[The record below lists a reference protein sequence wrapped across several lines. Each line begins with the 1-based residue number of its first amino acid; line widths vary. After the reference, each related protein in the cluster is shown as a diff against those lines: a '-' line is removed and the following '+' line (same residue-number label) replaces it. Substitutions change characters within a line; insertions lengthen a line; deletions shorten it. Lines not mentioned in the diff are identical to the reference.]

1 MNSQAEDAPL
11 HAGNCLCRL
20 DVSDNPMTSEVAE
33 SLAQMLHSQVHLQI
47 LNLND
52 TGLEDEGVSTI
63 ADALVDA
70 GVLAFQPSS
79 ILCIVDQLTHRHT
92 THTVLAAAEVIVNH
106 SIPEH

>member
-11 HAGNCLCRL
+11 HAGNCLRRL

-33 SLAQMLHSQVHLQI
+33 SLAQMLHRQVHLQI

-52 TGLEDEGVSTI
+52 TGLEDEGVSMI

-79 ILCIVDQLTHRHT
+79 MLCIVDQLTHRHT
-92 THTVLAAAEVIVNH
+92 THTVLAAAEVIVTH
-106 SIPEH
+106 SSPKH